1 MRRLFLSVFGVFA
14 VVGVAAAQQPQ
25 TQQPPIA
32 APAYPPAAMAAA
44 PVQSGSGLAL
54 NNGGCINCSGP
65 ATFPSLTGGAP
76 AAGFQMVTGGHCMLG
91 YGCQNGCG
99 SVKSD
104 LAFQFGTC
112 KQFFSPCGPSCA
124 GGLFGGGKTSL
135 FGNKEK
141 CPVVPFAQP
150 YGTGWLC
157 PRQYDTYA
165 NH

>member
-1 MRRLFLSVFGVFA
+1 MRRLFLSVLGVCA
-14 VVGVAAAQQPQ
+14 VAGVATAQQPQ

-32 APAYPPAAMAAA
+32 APAYPPAAMASV
-44 PVQSGSGLAL
+44 PVQSGGLPSY
-54 NNGGCINCSGP
+54 NGGCINCSGP

-76 AAGFQMVTGGHCMLG
+76 ARGIQMVTGGNCMLG

-124 GGLFGGGKTSL
+124 GGLFGGGKGTL
-135 FGNKEK
+135 FGDK
-141 CPVVPFAQP
+141 CPTLQFAQP
-150 YGTGWLC
+150 YGIGWLC
-157 PRQYDTYA
+157 PRQYDTFA